1 MKNGSIVI
9 LVLATLIPAGCM
21 ATGLSDTTSIGAMQ
35 TMGEDAGTVLAGTA
49 TPFALDESG
58 RAMAQRNQSALGDA
72 VFGFGR
78 EYGRVM
84 YGLSASAGLYAGGLI
99 FHDRA
104 IRETGLLM
112 LESIAFAVTS
122 VLAARVKNTAAS
134 IVLYAVAGLTAVSRV
149 YDDARWISGNIL
161 AGVARER

>member
-84 YGLSASAGLYAGGLI
+84 YGLSASAGLV

-104 IRETGLLM
+104 IRETGLLL

-122 VLAARVKNTAAS
+122 VLAARVKNAAAS
-134 IVLYAVAGLTAVSRV
+134 IMLHAVAGLTAVSRV